1 MIKVL
6 GKQLR
11 GEQGVLDAYI
21 LLLFILCTGVMVL
34 YFKFIPMY
42 FNALEAKQWVGMET
56 VEMTPY
62 IKKQFNI
69 QSSSGVLVA
78 RVFVDSPAQGAGV
91 REGDVIRRW
100 NGISITSL
108 DELQRLIQIT
118 KENEQVKLTVDRQG
132 NPFLVYINVGVRP

>member
-1 MIKVL
+1 MKLL

-11 GEQGVLDAYI
+11 GEQGAFDVYI
-21 LLLFILCTGVMVL
+21 LLLFILCMGVMIL
-34 YFKFIPMY
+34 YFKLIPMY
-42 FNALEAKQWVGMET
+42 FNALTAKQWVGMET

-78 RVFVDSPAQGAGV
+78 RVFVDSPAQQAGV
-91 REGDVIRRW
+91 KEGDIIRRW
-100 NGISITSL
+100 NGMSITSL
-108 DELQRLIQIT
+108 DELQRLIQT
-118 KENEQVKLTVDRQG
+118 ANKNEQVKLTVDRQG

>member
-1 MIKVL
+1 MKLL

-11 GEQGVLDAYI
+11 GEQGAFDVYI
-21 LLLFILCTGVMVL
+21 LLLFILCMGVMIL
-34 YFKFIPMY
+34 YFKLIPMY

-78 RVFVDSPAQGAGV
+78 RVFVDSPAQQAGV
-91 REGDVIRRW
+91 KEGDIIRRW
-100 NGISITSL
+100 NGMSITSL
-108 DELQRLIQIT
+108 DELQRLIQT
-118 KENEQVKLTVDRQG
+118 ANKNEQVKLTVDRQG